1 MIREDDLKAM
11 HDKLLAEQEK
21 LEPYLTLGRMGE
33 IMNLKERSGTVR
45 YILNKMVDR
54 GMAKKVK
61 FGLVNRYRIL

>member
-45 YILNKMVDR
+45 YILEKMVTR